1 MVKLRRTRCAQSRR
15 YARLAEPY
23 REPFEPRGRRAAP
36 APAAGTRPGQ
46 SGRSRRGRPGTARTE
61 PAAIAL
67 TTPAVPGSSA
77 LSPGAAVSVLGAY
90 AVLLLA
96 VAAQLVLHRDAA

>member
-1 MVKLRRTRCAQSRR
+1 MCGDREQEHSVCA
-15 YARLAEPY
+15 EDGH
-23 REPFEPRGRRAAP
+23 RG
-36 APAAGTRPGQ
+36 
-46 SGRSRRGRPGTARTE
+46 PGTARTE

>member
-1 MVKLRRTRCAQSRR
+1 MRAVPPLRDSRSRTASLSSRAGGAPHQPR
-15 YARLAEPY
+15 P
-23 REPFEPRGRRAAP
+23 PGRGRARAAV
-36 APAAGTRPGQ
+36 PGAD
-46 SGRSRRGRPGTARTE
+46 GPGTARTE

-90 AVLLLA
+90 AVLLLV